1 MNPTSV
7 FKNVILSDATPTTIK
22 VKKARGPYG
31 PRQPKLKIVEEE
43 ESSPEPEPEEVEEE
57 VEEEVVEEVEVEVEV
72 EEEEE
77 EEPLPEMESDPI
89 VLRALVADLRAE
101 VVRLTKYNQTLQTK
115 LEGRRRQP
123 KKMTEKEAKKAKE
136 GKRKVTRAKRPEDYA
151 QQYME
156 VGKVLKWK
164 HIKRNCWA
172 EATYVGAGKF
182 SARYSFTEDEDE
194 ALTLHAIGLK
204 MCKHLTISSVN
215 AWTTFK
221 DETGKSV
228 GNLDL

>member
-1 MNPTSV
+1 MNPTSE
-7 FKNVILSDATPTTIK
+7 FKNVILSDAPPTTIK

-31 PRQPKLKIVEEE
+31 PRQSKLKIVEEE
-43 ESSPEPEPEEVEEE
+43 ESSPEPEPEPEEVEDEVEEE
-57 VEEEVVEEVEVEVEV
+57 VEEVEVEVEV
-72 EEEEE
+72 EVEE

-115 LEGRRRQP
+115 LEGKRRQP
-123 KKMTEKEAKKAKE
+123 KKKTEKEAKE
-136 GKRKVTRAKRPEDYA
+136 GKRKITRAKRPEDYA

-164 HIKRNCWA
+164 HIKRDCWA

-194 ALTLHAIGLK
+194 AVTLHAVGMK

>member
-7 FKNVILSDATPTTIK
+7 FKNVILSDAPPTTIK

-31 PRQPKLKIVEEE
+31 PRQSKLKIVEEE
-43 ESSPEPEPEEVEEE
+43 ESSPEPEEVEEE
-57 VEEEVVEEVEVEVEV
+57 VDEEIEVEEEEVEV

-115 LEGRRRQP
+115 LEGKRRQP
-123 KKMTEKEAKKAKE
+123 KKKTEKEAKEAKE
-136 GKRKVTRAKRPEDYA
+136 GKRKITRAKRPEDYA

-156 VGKVLKWK
+156 IGKVLKWK

-194 ALTLHAIGLK
+194 AVTLHAVGMK